1 MQRHILIIL
10 AGSLVALVL
19 GSFVLS
25 YRYLSTDYRTFNI
38 LASDPTPAQVRQ
50 QLGEPDE
57 VIPAGQDLVPRGWP
71 LPRVK
76 RSSEIW
82 IYSSRT
88 GRNFYVSI
96 NREQDCIAYVFSSS
110 S

>member
-1 MQRHILIIL
+1 MKQPFLLILT
-10 AGSLVALVL
+10 ALVVLLVL

-25 YRYLSTDYRTFNI
+25 YRYLSTDYRTFAI

-57 VIPAGQDLVPRGWP
+57 IIPAGAELVQRGWP

-82 IYSSRT
+82 IYGSRT

-96 NREQDCIAYVFSSS
+96 NQEKDCIEYVFSSS